1 MENSTTTS
9 VTPPKAILTSFALKD
24 QSNGIGYDSRSVL
37 HHPCELGHNIES
49 EHQHLQ
55 DNPNPNH
62 LYQYQEPLRNL
73 RLETGLS
80 SEPLFELNDHVYN
93 IPLDQT
99 NPSSFYFGSS
109 DPIQEVSS
117 MHTLPPNLVSRPQC
131 ISATPSVGA
140 LEAPNMFSP
149 NKNRYE
155 SDDKFVLR
163 DSKGVPHSFGR
174 DCETLPCN
182 EGTES
187 IAAEAKDGAPGTSM
201 EAVQVTLQLP
211 GIETFSSPVSPSFL
225 VSSKFPSQEPILPNI
240 DSPKGEKMPGSYE
253 TISVDK
259 SSLPIKDIYI
269 NSELPYPIIKEDIPF
284 HKEEIPFLKSSNS
297 PTSNNK
303 KQEKKANK
311 ITPLVSGTNQNMI
324 LGNSLPQYPCTPSP
338 TKSFPLLHPPTL
350 PINYRP
356 LLENLRPI
364 RRTEEIVRL
373 KNDGGKIT
381 IVETTDDPGR
391 LITIL

>member
-1 MENSTTTS
+1 
-9 VTPPKAILTSFALKD
+9 
-24 QSNGIGYDSRSVL
+24 
-37 HHPCELGHNIES
+37 
-49 EHQHLQ
+49 
-55 DNPNPNH
+55 
-62 LYQYQEPLRNL
+62 
-73 RLETGLS
+73 
-80 SEPLFELNDHVYN
+80 
-93 IPLDQT
+93 
-99 NPSSFYFGSS
+99 
-109 DPIQEVSS
+109 
-117 MHTLPPNLVSRPQC
+117 
-131 ISATPSVGA
+131 
-140 LEAPNMFSP
+140 
-149 NKNRYE
+149 
-155 SDDKFVLR
+155 
-163 DSKGVPHSFGR
+163 
-174 DCETLPCN
+174 
-182 EGTES
+182 
-187 IAAEAKDGAPGTSM
+187 M

-297 PTSNNK
+297 PASNNK
-303 KQEKKANK
+303 KQEKKVNK